1 MRASPPRAR
10 ILGTGRY
17 LPARVVANDEIA
29 ARAGTSDAWL
39 KEHVGV
45 ERRHVAAEGETTS
58 DMATAAA
65 RAALDAA
72 GLSPADLDLIIVAT
86 GSGDSPMPA
95 TAATVQQKLGTELV
109 PSFDLAASHAGF
121 LYALAVAE
129 QSISAGAT
137 RTALVVGAD
146 MLSRRVDPE
155 DRTTAALFGD
165 GAGAVILGAA
175 GDDGRGILSMRLG
188 ADGTMA
194 SLLSIPGGGTGEPMT
209 LERLAAK
216 RNKVQMEGPDL
227 FQVSVKK
234 LQVASMEAL
243 KAAGLL
249 SDKLDWVIPQQANR
263 RIVDRIAERLGYSR
277 SKFIENLA
285 DVGNTGAAS
294 IPIALDEA
302 VRDGR
307 VKPGQNV
314 LLCALGAGITWAAS
328 MVRM

>member
-1 MRASPPRAR
+1 MRASLPRAR

-17 LPARVVANDEIA
+17 LPARVVTNDELA
-29 ARAGTSDAWL
+29 ARVGTSDAWL

-72 GLSPADLDLIIVAT
+72 RLSPADLDLIIVAT
-86 GSGDSPMPA
+86 VSGDSPMPA

-121 LYALAVAE
+121 LYGLAVAE
-129 QSISAGAT
+129 QSIASGAT

-165 GAGAVILGAA
+165 GAGAVVVGVA

-188 ADGTMA
+188 ADGAMA

-209 LERLAAK
+209 PERLAAK
-216 RNKVQMEGPDL
+216 RNKIQMDGPDL

-234 LQVASMEAL
+234 LQVTSMEAL

-263 RIVDRIAERLGYSR
+263 RIVDKIAARLGYSR
-277 SKFIENLA
+277 EKFIENLA
-285 DVGNTGAAS
+285 DVGNTGAGS

-314 LLCALGAGITWAAS
+314 LLCALGAGVTWAAS